1 MCGPCRCLPPTHT
14 DNFLLINHTIQPSCS
29 APCEQLF
36 SLICSR
42 FIFFFVQKSLCCGA
56 TCQGPPHE
64 MMGPWR
70 CCVVEIFL
78 LALPHCTGCPG
89 EAVRQLELLVCPR
102 VGARLIVQQR
112 MQCANALAV
121 TISKLLRDAAAESV
135 ILFIFT
141 VMLSSV
147 FCLRLLLFPHWLQHL
162 KLIQSRCLVSSS
174 PAPRLHLPSFPCLQ
188 LPGLCVRARGCVTSV
203 PCSSSNRRAAV
214 EPIPCY
220 LP

>member
-1 MCGPCRCLPPTHT
+1 MPLPAAHTHRQLPPHQSHDPT
-14 DNFLLINHTIQPSCS
+14 LLLCS
-29 APCEQLF
+29 LRAAVLF
-36 SLICSR
+36 NMQQIH
-42 FIFFFVQKSLCCGA
+42 FFFFFVQKSLCCGA
-56 TCQGPPHE
+56 TCQGPPHQ

-89 EAVRQLELLVCPR
+89 EAVRQLELLVCPG

-112 MQCANALAV
+112 MQFANALPV

-162 KLIQSRCLVSSS
+162 KLIQSRCLVS
-174 PAPRLHLPSFPCLQ
+174 
-188 LPGLCVRARGCVTSV
+188 
-203 PCSSSNRRAAV
+203 
-214 EPIPCY
+214 
-220 LP
+220 

>member
-1 MCGPCRCLPPTHT
+1 
-14 DNFLLINHTIQPSCS
+14 
-29 APCEQLF
+29 
-36 SLICSR
+36 
-42 FIFFFVQKSLCCGA
+42 
-56 TCQGPPHE
+56 

-147 FCLRLLLFPHWLQHL
+147 FCLRLLLFPPLASTPEMNSI
-162 KLIQSRCLVSSS
+162 KVFGVLVASS
-174 PAPRLHLPSFPCLQ
+174 PPPSSILSLFTVA
-188 LPGLCVRARGCVTSV
+188 GFVRACAWV
-203 PCSSSNRRAAV
+203 
-214 EPIPCY
+214 CY
-220 LP
+220 